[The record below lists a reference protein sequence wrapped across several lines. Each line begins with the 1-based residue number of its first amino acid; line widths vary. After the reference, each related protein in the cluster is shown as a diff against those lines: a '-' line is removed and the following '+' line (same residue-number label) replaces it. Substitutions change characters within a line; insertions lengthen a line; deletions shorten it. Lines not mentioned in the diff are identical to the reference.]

1 MSTDTTTTDDPG
13 RGRTTRRRLLI
24 GLGAAVLL
32 AGGGTGIAIARG
44 ALPTGRKEKE
54 KPTGFTGATGEITR
68 GDLQGETSAQGTLR
82 FADSHTVRSGFQG
95 VVTQLPTAGAII
107 HSGESLYQV
116 GDEPAYLFRGSV
128 PAWRAFESGMSNGED
143 ITQLQTA
150 LGEMG
155 HMQAEPDGNFGWRTI
170 QAVRSWQKVLYRKN
184 ASTSNY
190 LEI

>member
-32 AGGGTGIAIARG
+32 AGGGTGIAIAGG
-44 ALPTGRKEKE
+44 ALPAGRGEKE
-54 KPTGFTGATGEITR
+54 QPTGFTGATGEITR

-116 GDEPAYLFRGSV
+116 GDEPAYLFRGSEIG
-128 PAWRAFESGMSNGED
+128 RA
-143 ITQLQTA
+143 
-150 LGEMG
+150 
-155 HMQAEPDGNFGWRTI
+155 H
-170 QAVRSWQKVLYRKN
+170 V
-184 ASTSNY
+184 
-190 LEI
+190 

>member
-1 MSTDTTTTDDPG
+1 M
-13 RGRTTRRRLLI
+13 
-24 GLGAAVLL
+24 
-32 AGGGTGIAIARG
+32 
-44 ALPTGRKEKE
+44 
-54 KPTGFTGATGEITR
+54 
-68 GDLQGETSAQGTLR
+68 R

-170 QAVRSWQKVLYRKN
+170 QAVRSWQK
-184 ASTSNY
+184 AMG
-190 LEI
+190 LEKQWIQNRNSSAYARFVFDHYIVFFSRLKQFIVVCSHCRFICRHHMLAVI

>member
-68 GDLQGETSAQGTLR
+68 GDLQGETSAQET
-82 FADSHTVRSGFQG
+82 SSRS
-95 VVTQLPTAGAII
+95 
-107 HSGESLYQV
+107 EERRV
-116 GDEPAYLFRGSV
+116 GKEC
-128 PAWRAFESGMSNGED
+128 
-143 ITQLQTA
+143 
-150 LGEMG
+150 
-155 HMQAEPDGNFGWRTI
+155 
-170 QAVRSWQKVLYRKN
+170 RSRWSPYH
-184 ASTSNY
+184 
-190 LEI
+190 

>member
-32 AGGGTGIAIARG
+32 AGGGTGIAIASG
-44 ALPTGRKEKE
+44 ALPTRRGEKE

-95 VVTQLPTAGAII
+95 VVTQLPTAGAVI
-107 HSGESLYQV
+107 HSGECLYQV

-143 ITQLQTA
+143 ITQLQTV

-155 HMQAEPDGNFGWRTI
+155 HM
-170 QAVRSWQKVLYRKN
+170 
-184 ASTSNY
+184 
-190 LEI
+190 